1 MPLKRFS
8 TVNRCNF
15 YNRIFTHNNK
25 DFDLVRSSLV
35 QMANDPGTGI
45 AEMKSFLE
53 NLTATATVIA
63 NENYNEWQALLQ

>member
-35 QMANDPGTGI
+35 QMANDPATGI
-45 AEMKSFLE
+45 VEMKSFLE